1 MIRAVALEFV
11 THSRIMADVKE
22 LVRKALLFK
31 GKTIVLKA
39 EQEKALYCLLEGNNV
54 LAVLL
59 TGFGKSMIFRMFS
72 VAVRERTP
80 EAVSVL
86 VISPLNSIITDQ
98 IADLEGLCE
107 AAELKADN
115 LTAILKD
122 PPHFIFASAEKLL
135 EERFLRVLKDFS
147 SELHKRISLI
157 VVDELQT
164 VETWTGKRYFCALI
178 SLSK

>member
-1 MIRAVALEFV
+1 
-11 THSRIMADVKE
+11 MADLKE
-22 LVRKALLFK
+22 AAKKALLFLDFK
-31 GKTIVLKA
+31 EKTIVLKA
-39 EQEKALYCLLEGNNV
+39 EQEKALYSLLEGNDV
-54 LAVLL
+54 LAVLP
-59 TGFGKSMIFRMFS
+59 TGFGKSMIFTMFS
-72 VAVRERTP
+72 VAARERTP

-122 PPHFIFASAEKLL
+122 PPHFIFASAEKVL
-135 EERFLRVLKDFS
+135 EERFLRALKDFS

-157 VVDELQT
+157 VVDESHT

-178 SLSK
+178 SLRKQLQGKLLITDV